1 MTSEQREKDDRFFEA
16 LFQVCKAVTSS
27 LDLSRVLQIACES
40 TARTLNAKA
49 CSIRLLTPRGDEL
62 VLGAAYGLGEDYLR
76 KGPVAV
82 SRSPV
87 DQRALAG
94 EVVEIKDAAKDPGF
108 QYPEAAAR
116 EGIRSVIVVPLP
128 GRNRVIGVLRVYT
141 AEPRE
146 FTEEERRFLMA
157 AADIA
162 ALCIENARLYQELQA
177 ENERLRADL
186 RDWHSAWGLE
196 TLPEVEEVPRQP
208 RSGRE

>member
-1 MTSEQREKDDRFFEA
+1 MTTERQDKENRFFEA

-27 LDLSRVLQIACES
+27 LDLSKVLQIACES
-40 TARTLNAKA
+40 TARTLDAKA

-62 VLGAAYGLGEDYLR
+62 VLGAAYGLSEAYLR

-94 EVVEIKDAAKDPGF
+94 EIVEIKDASKDPGF

-128 GRNRVIGVLRVYT
+128 GRDRVIGVLRVYT
-141 AEPRE
+141 AEPHE

-196 TLPEVEEVPRQP
+196 ALPEAEELPHQP

>member
-1 MTSEQREKDDRFFEA
+1 MATEQRAKDDRFFEA

-27 LDLSRVLQIACES
+27 LDVAKVLQITCES
-40 TARTLNAKA
+40 TARALNAKA

-62 VLGAAYGLGEDYLR
+62 VLGAAYGLSENYLR

-94 EVVEIKDAAKDPGF
+94 EIVEIKDASKDPGF

-128 GRNRVIGVLRVYT
+128 GRNRVIGVLRVYM
-141 AEPRE
+141 AEPHE

-196 TLPEVEEVPRQP
+196 TLPEPEELSRQARP
-208 RSGRE
+208 GRE